1 MTGSE
6 VHSSLPTF
14 VVIGAMK
21 SGTTTLHA
29 WLDTHPDVCM
39 SPRKELDF
47 FLEDGNWERGV
58 GWYRLRFG
66 SCGAQL
72 ARGESSPNYSKTHL
86 DPAVPERMHSVIPD
100 ASLIYVVREP
110 IARMRSMYRHLAM
123 DGSETRTFADA
134 VTENA
139 DYIATSLYIRHIGAF
154 LKRYDKKQ
162 LLVITTEQLE
172 ADPNAALAEIYT
184 QIGVAP
190 VELSPD
196 AANRNVTADRRID
209 SRLSLR
215 LKANPG
221 YWRALNRSWRL
232 RAAHDRLLTRAARVP
247 AANLPAE
254 VEAELGDDLEKDTQA
269 LEVFLGRKLTEW
281 GR

>member
-1 MTGSE
+1 
-6 VHSSLPTF
+6 
-14 VVIGAMK
+14 MK
-21 SGTTTLHA
+21 GGTTTLHA

-47 FLEDGNWERGV
+47 FVEDGNWDRGV
-58 GWYRLRFG
+58 GWYRLRFR

-86 DPAVPERMHSVIPD
+86 DPDVPERMHSVIPE
-100 ASLIYVVREP
+100 ARLIYVVREP

-123 DGSETRTFADA
+123 DGGETRSFTDA

-139 DYIATSLYIRHIGAF
+139 DYIATSRYIRHIGAF
-154 LKRYDKKQ
+154 LKDYDTKQ
-162 LLVITTEQLE
+162 LLVITTEHLE

-184 QIGVAP
+184 HIGVAP
-190 VELSPD
+190 VELSPG

-209 SRLSLR
+209 STLSLR

-232 RAAHDRLLTRAARVP
+232 RAVHDRLFTRAVRVP
-247 AANLPAE
+247 PADLPPE
-254 VEAELGDDLEKDTQA
+254 VEAELRDDLEKDTEA